1 MTRIVF
7 LFVLLVGGLG
17 HAAATEPSV
26 YELLETP
33 GTVQLPDDPDEL
45 FDANA
50 VRRFYESRGFKPA
63 WTGPDCKAA
72 LQSLVDAI
80 ENSESH
86 GLQARDY
93 HLDGLLGPDRCDATR
108 ELLATDAWLALAA
121 HLHAGRVDPLTV
133 APNWTAIRPSID
145 AVALLEQALAD
156 GDVAGAL
163 ERLAP
168 RDPLY
173 AGLRQTLAR
182 FRGYAAR
189 GGWTG
194 VDDGPTLRL
203 ADTGIRVAQLRARLQ
218 LSGLLEVEADTD
230 SDTDTDTDTDT
241 DADADAD
248 SLFDEPMEAAVRA
261 FQHRANLEPDGVV
274 GALTIA
280 QLNQRAIN
288 RVDQVRANLERLR
301 WLPEDTGGRQI
312 RVNIADFEL
321 EAWDDGVIE
330 RVHQVIVGQL
340 YRSTPSFS
348 GKITHLVFSPWWEV
362 PHSLAVRDK
371 LASFKRNPGTV
382 TQRGYVMVDR
392 NGSVVD
398 PADIDWKSLSARNF
412 PYRVRQRPGPLNALG
427 TVKFMFP
434 NRHNVYLHDTST
446 PALFDRVRR
455 NFSSGCIRVQSALD
469 LAEWVLQP
477 MPEWTRERIEAAAHS
492 GTEQTVMLD
501 EPVAVHLLYLTAVSD
516 GNGGVRF
523 IDDLYQRD
531 PALIAALDRAPPV
544 AKH

>member
-1 MTRIVF
+1 MSGRPLVRIV
-7 LFVLLVGGLG
+7 LLIVLLAGSLG
-17 HAAATEPSV
+17 HAAASEPSV
-26 YELLETP
+26 YELLERP

-50 VRRFYESRGFKPA
+50 VRRFYELRGFQPA
-63 WTGPDCKAA
+63 WTGPSCQAA
-72 LQSLVDAI
+72 LQSLVGAI
-80 ENSESH
+80 ENAESH

-93 HLDGLLGPDRCDATR
+93 HLDGLLGLDRCDATR

-121 HLHAGRVDPLTV
+121 HLHAGRVNPLTV
-133 APNWTAIRPSID
+133 APDWTATRPSID
-145 AVALLEQALAD
+145 AVALLEHALAE
-156 GDVAGAL
+156 GDVGGAL

-168 RDPLY
+168 HDPLY
-173 AGLRQTLAR
+173 AELRKTLAR
-182 FRGYAAR
+182 FRGYASH
-189 GGWTG
+189 GGWAG
-194 VDDGPTLRL
+194 IDVGPALRL
-203 ADTGIRVAQLRARLQ
+203 GDSGIRVEQLRARLQ
-218 LSGLLEVEADTD
+218 LSGLLEAEAE
-230 SDTDTDTDTDT
+230 
-241 DADADAD
+241 ADADAP
-248 SLFDEPMEAAVRA
+248 FDQLLETAVRA
-261 FQHRANLEPDGVV
+261 FQYRANLEPDGVV
-274 GALTIA
+274 GALTLA

-288 RVDQVRANLERLR
+288 RIDQIRVNLERLR
-301 WLPEDTGGRQI
+301 WLPEDTGERQI

-321 EAWDDGVIE
+321 ETWADGVVE

-392 NGSVVD
+392 SGSIVD
-398 PADIDWKSLSARNF
+398 PADIDWKALSPRNF
-412 PYRVRQRPGPLNALG
+412 PYRVRQRPGPQNALG
-427 TVKFMFP
+427 AVKFMFP

-455 NFSSGCIRVQSALD
+455 SFSSGCIRVQSALD
-469 LAEWVLQP
+469 LAQWLLEP
-477 MPEWTRERIEAAAHS
+477 MPEWTRERIDAAAAA
-492 GTEQTVMLD
+492 GIEQTVVLN

-516 GNGGVRF
+516 GHGGVRF

-531 PALIAALDRAPPV
+531 DALITALDRAPPL
-544 AKH
+544 ATH